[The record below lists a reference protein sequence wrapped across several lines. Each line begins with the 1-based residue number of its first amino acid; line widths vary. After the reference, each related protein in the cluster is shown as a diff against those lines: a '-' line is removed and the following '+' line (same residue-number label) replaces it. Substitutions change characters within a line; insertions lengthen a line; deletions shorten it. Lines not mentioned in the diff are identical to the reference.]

1 MPVEIKELLIEINVA
16 NNIDAQTKA
25 FSGKTDKKNKNEILI
40 ECIEQVMTMIDNKKE
55 R

>member
-16 NNIDAQTKA
+16 NSKEAYKTASSGQTSAQ
-25 FSGKTDKKNKNEILI
+25 DKNEILA
-40 ECIEQVMTMIDNKKE
+40 ECIEQVMAMIDNKDE